1 MEHRKV
7 STILIIAGALA
18 AAGGAALML
27 GFAPAGMAQV
37 RAGYPALAWL
47 FWPGL
52 LFIWLV
58 GGLCAG
64 ALWQYFRISLRI
76 GAGKSFCQANARD
89 MARIARLLF
98 DAAGLVLAASAAL
111 LLFGLGPIWLSLL
124 LISMAIGAMG
134 LLAYALSRL
143 LSRAVQLQE
152 ESDLTV

>member
-7 STILIIAGALA
+7 SGILIAAGVMA
-18 AAGGAALML
+18 AAGGAAVML

-37 RAGYPALAWL
+37 REAYPALAWV

-64 ALWQYFRISLRI
+64 ALWQYFRISVRI
-76 GAGKSFCQANARD
+76 GAGKSFCAANARD
-89 MARIARLLF
+89 MARIAALLF
-98 DAAGLVLAASAAL
+98 DAAGLVLAASGAL
-111 LLFGLGPIWLSLL
+111 LIFGLGPIWLFLL
-124 LISMAIGAMG
+124 LIGMAIGAMG

-143 LSRAVQLQE
+143 LARAVQLQE
-152 ESDLTV
+152 ENDLTV